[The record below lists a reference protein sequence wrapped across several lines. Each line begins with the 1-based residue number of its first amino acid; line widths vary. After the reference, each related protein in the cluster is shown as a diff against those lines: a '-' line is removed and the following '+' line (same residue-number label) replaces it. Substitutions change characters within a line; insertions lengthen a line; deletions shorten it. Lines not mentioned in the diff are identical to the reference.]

1 MVVGILDKEELN
13 NKYIDINIDTKIDLN
28 NIDIE
33 VLKNIDVK
41 VNLDYLSISDKVI
54 LLISNINNFKFKNI
68 LLNKLFRYLDTNNTK
83 KVLNYL
89 KKLKDINIYILEDED
104 FLIKNINKLLVDG
117 KIVNTEEYFKINNLS
132 TLYEIKD
139 MLSKRNIK
147 IMYHKDYRDFIKDV
161 YKNVS
166 KKN

>member
-117 KIVNTEEYFKINNLS
+117 KIVNTEEYFKIKNLS

>member
-28 NIDIE
+28 NIYIE

-68 LLNKLFRYLDTNNTK
+68 L
-83 KVLNYL
+83 
-89 KKLKDINIYILEDED
+89 
-104 FLIKNINKLLVDG
+104 
-117 KIVNTEEYFKINNLS
+117 S
-132 TLYEIKD
+132 
-139 MLSKRNIK
+139 
-147 IMYHKDYRDFIKDV
+147 
-161 YKNVS
+161 
-166 KKN
+166 

>member
-1 MVVGILDKEELN
+1 MVVGILDKKELN

-28 NIDIE
+28 NIYIE